1 MAGPS
6 FSEPGVFDVPHR
18 DNIHLS
24 ATQPHTVHPVP
35 RHQGVRSRASPA
47 PQGGQTSTPKYK
59 RVLRRHEPDQ
69 GQSFEPVSLVF
80 AAKTTLA
87 DLGKGLSQEE
97 LNLGR
102 RLVRFQREKV
112 GDTVYLSLCRISPE
126 AYVDD
131 GETVAISCIY
141 RKETRETCYTSVD
154 MIRLVEYIAQSQFSS
169 EEKSRIRR
177 NLEFLHPTTVTRTG
191 MPQFFQILMDF
202 PIPKPR
208 VIEKDIKV
216 FQWNS
221 LEAGL
226 KKVLEKYVRRFCFV
240 LVCFSLNLAFA
251 QYYRRP
257 GPTRMNWRPP
267 QTPVLY
273 LRDLGHPRTNF
284 LTLRDI
290 LHRAPS
296 PLLPHPT
303 VPIHQTTWGSPP
315 TSCQTCSLT
324 QVGFRPTAIESG
336 SWLPVLMK
344 TEGLCGLRVR
354 KATWLQQK
362 LATTAKRQISSF
374 LISSSWHRLGTSF
387 AVLTL
392 WFPSCDSPL
401 HHQCGDT
408 IESGPSR
415 HSIAYPVIT
424 VP

>member
-6 FSEPGVFDVPHR
+6 LLEHGVFDVPRR
-18 DNIHLS
+18 DHIHLS
-24 ATQPHTVHPVP
+24 ATQPHTAHPVP
-35 RHQGVRSRASPA
+35 LHQGARSRASPA
-47 PQGGQTSTPKYK
+47 PQARQTTTPTPPKYK
-59 RVLRRHEPDQ
+59 REMRRHEPDQ

-97 LNLGR
+97 LCLGR
-102 RLVRFQREKV
+102 RLVKFQREKV
-112 GDTVYLSLCRISPE
+112 GDTVYLSFCHISPE
-126 AYVDD
+126 AYV
-131 GETVAISCIY
+131 EEPKTVAISCIY
-141 RKETRETCYTSVD
+141 RKETRETWYTSVD

-240 LVCFSLNLAFA
+240 LVCFSLNFALA

-267 QTPVLY
+267 QILVLRFRNLCY
-273 LRDLGHPRTNF
+273 PRTNF
-284 LTLRDI
+284 PIVRNI
-290 LHRAPS
+290 LHRIPS
-296 PLLPHPT
+296 PLLPHLT
-303 VPIHQTTWGSPP
+303 VPIHPTTWGSPP
-315 TSCQTCSLT
+315 TSCETCSST
-324 QVGFRPTAIESG
+324 HIGFKPTAIESG
-336 SWLPVLMK
+336 S
-344 TEGLCGLRVR
+344 
-354 KATWLQQK
+354 
-362 LATTAKRQISSF
+362 
-374 LISSSWHRLGTSF
+374 
-387 AVLTL
+387 
-392 WFPSCDSPL
+392 
-401 HHQCGDT
+401 
-408 IESGPSR
+408 
-415 HSIAYPVIT
+415 
-424 VP
+424 